1 MVVATQAKG
10 TVLIHQKMFESRLFF
25 VDKLIDMGA
34 QIILCDPHRANVI
47 GLDHHHAL
55 RGIRDPWRE
64 HPPRELRR
72 DLSSEQV
79 AERAGISR
87 NTLIKIERGDEGV
100 CIRMY
105 FRVLIVLG
113 LQDDL
118 LLLIAR
124 DDVLG
129 RKFAGHQPGHT
140 APCLEKATLE
150 RLTP

>member
-1 MVVATQAKG
+1 M
-10 TVLIHQKMFESRLFF
+10 QKCVF
-25 VDKLIDMGA
+25 
-34 QIILCDPHRANVI
+34 
-47 GLDHHHAL
+47 L
-55 RGIRDPWRE
+55 RKITNIMKRPLLPKHERMLLMLGENLHLAR
-64 HPPRELRR
+64 LRR

-100 CIRMY
+100 AIGMY

-118 LLLIAR
+118 LLIAR

-129 RKFAGHQPGHT
+129 RKLQDAG
-140 APCLEKATLE
+140 LATPRRSTKRPQLND
-150 RLTP
+150 